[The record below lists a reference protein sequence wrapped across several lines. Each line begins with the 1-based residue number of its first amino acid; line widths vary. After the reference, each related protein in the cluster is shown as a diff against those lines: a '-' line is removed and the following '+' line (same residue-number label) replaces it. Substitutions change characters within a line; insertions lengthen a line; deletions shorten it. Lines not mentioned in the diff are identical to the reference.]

1 MTNRDYLRVHYYW
14 IPKMIE
20 KMGRSSKKTS
30 FFLLFLIFLFSLGVG
45 KGLSQPAP
53 KEEGLSQ
60 IRLENVTFQIRE
72 IESTPSP
79 LRILEVQ
86 VEILNQSQRFVAP
99 PNSIKAVVVPK
110 EVKSSETIPA
120 GEFAPAPE
128 EVTLNSPLPP
138 RTRQVLI
145 IGFSIP
151 KEKLESIT
159 FEVQINP
166 PEGEKKAVT
175 WQGH

>member
-1 MTNRDYLRVHYYW
+1 M
-14 IPKMIE
+14 KG
-20 KMGRSSKKTS
+20 KMGRSFKKTS
-30 FFLLFLIFLFSLGVG
+30 FYLLILIFLFSWSVE
-45 KGLSQPAP
+45 KGLSQPAL

-60 IRLENVTFQIRE
+60 IKLENVTFRVRE
-72 IESTPSP
+72 IESTPTP
-79 LRILEVQ
+79 LRMLEVY
-86 VEILNQSQRFVAP
+86 VEILNQSQQFLAP

-110 EVKSSETIPA
+110 EVKFSEGVSA
-120 GEFAPAPE
+120 GGFAPPLGE
-128 EVTLNSPLPP
+128 ITLNSPLPP

-166 PEGEKKAVT
+166 PEGEKKVVT
-175 WQGH
+175 WQGE